1 MEKID
6 IDDFLKLKRKDRNK
20 MLCEISENLCK
31 EICKLKNIEY
41 DEDIFYTAK
50 EIYYNSIY
58 FSNFESYCRDV
69 SHIVREDVKRVKK
82 IELKN
87 VISSYNGYINKI
99 KKYKQFENKIQKEG
113 FSNLEKKY
121 KENLR
126 SLFNKMLDF
135 KKRKYDKN
143 GALLDL
149 IEEIELCYYDFD
161 YIWSPLYQLLYKK
174 CIYKDTIRDEFWVI
188 NADDVEYLDILN
200 RTYEYFSEDE
210 KIYKDYE
217 PYFEEIT
224 LEENQTLEDVY
235 NTEIEKIKKLFIEML
250 KYKNIEIKEDD
261 YKSIKN
267 QVFKNYEKFQDSLI
281 HYEFIVEHDVHGTYI
296 DMITEIRKE
305 YKYLE
310 ENYRK

>member
-20 MLCEISENLCK
+20 ILCEFSENLCK

-41 DEDIFYTAK
+41 DENIFYTAK

-58 FSNFESYCRDV
+58 FSDFESYCRDV
-69 SHIVREDVKRVKK
+69 SYIVSEDVKRVKK
-82 IELKN
+82 YELKN

-126 SLFNKMLDF
+126 NLFIKMLDF

-161 YIWSPLYQLLYKK
+161 YIWSPLYQLLYNK

-217 PYFEEIT
+217 PYYEEIT
-224 LEENQTLEDVY
+224 LEENQTLEDIY
-235 NTEIEKIKKLFIEML
+235 NAEIEKIKNLFIEML
-250 KYKNIEIKEDD
+250 KYKNIEFKEDD
-261 YKSIKN
+261 YYSLKN
-267 QVFKNYEKFQDSLI
+267 QVFKNYEKFRDSLI
-281 HYEFIVEHDVHGTYI
+281 HYESIVEHDVHGTYI
-296 DMITEIRKE
+296 DMITEIRNE
-305 YKYLE
+305 YKFLE